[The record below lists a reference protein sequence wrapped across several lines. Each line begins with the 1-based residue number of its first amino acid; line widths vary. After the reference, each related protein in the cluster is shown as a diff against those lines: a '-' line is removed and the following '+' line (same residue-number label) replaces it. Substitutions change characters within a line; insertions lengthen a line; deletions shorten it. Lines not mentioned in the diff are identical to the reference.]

1 MNRQAIR
8 LASWIMTG
16 ILVMGLFFQT
26 GRMVFAQQAAAVAAA
41 SRSESKIEPV
51 NINKANL
58 EELQVVRGIGPALA
72 ERIIQYRTANGNFET
87 LEQLSE
93 VRGIG
98 EAKFEKMKSQIT
110 I

>member
-8 LASWIMTG
+8 LASWIMIG